1 LWSCPISLS
10 RKSSYKTSEGRWG
23 ENGGEGGVVEKGEN
37 SEEND
42 RGGVVKK
49 KRYDILN
56 VGKEV
61 RGGLRGGFEKYEFK
75 V

>member
-1 LWSCPISLS
+1 MWSCPISLS

-23 ENGGEGGVVEKGEN
+23 IWWGKGGVVEKGEN

-42 RGGVVKK
+42 RGGGVKK

-56 VGKEV
+56 VGKE
-61 RGGLRGGFEKYEFK
+61 RRGGFEKYEFK